1 MLLPVFILVKNL
13 NYSRRARNFL
23 FYVRIC
29 IYIIRRKVS
38 KCLCYLNQ
46 GKKKRNKET
55 SILFYQSSITKVTD
69 NFKQGLF
76 FTYTEIKV
84 FTLRE
89 ISVVVMRTALPLK
102 ASNLPLAHPD
112 KSSGVICCSE
122 SHSTSANTTFCQYKI
137 VLMRLLVFS

>member
-1 MLLPVFILVKNL
+1 M
-13 NYSRRARNFL
+13 Y
-23 FYVRIC
+23 
-29 IYIIRRKVS
+29 IYIRRRKVTE
-38 KCLCYLNQ
+38 CQCYLNQ

-55 SILFYQSSITKVTD
+55 KINKVTY

-76 FTYTEIKV
+76 FTYAEIKV

-89 ISVVVMRTALPLK
+89 ISVVMMRSALPLK
-102 ASNLPLAHPD
+102 ASNLPLVHPD

-122 SHSTSANTTFCQYKI
+122 THSTSANTTSCQYKT